1 MILLEKFIMLL
12 MASMFVFYCIYAI
25 INRILEFIERH
36 MEYKYRYQ
44 GDTERLSGADF
55 DGDQVVVIPTCS
67 RKSRGGKTN
76 E

>member
-36 MEYKYRYQ
+36 MEYKYRY
-44 GDTERLSGADF
+44 
-55 DGDQVVVIPTCS
+55 
-67 RKSRGGKTN
+67 
-76 E
+76 